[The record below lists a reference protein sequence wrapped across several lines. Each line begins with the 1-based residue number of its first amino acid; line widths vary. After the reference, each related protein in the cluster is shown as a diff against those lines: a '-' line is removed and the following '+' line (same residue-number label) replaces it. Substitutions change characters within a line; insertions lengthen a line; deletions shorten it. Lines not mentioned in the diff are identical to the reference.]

1 MKKAQL
7 ESTNCCKLV
16 LPKNLQQK
24 EIPVSEMNI
33 TQCLF
38 FPEQFEKPVVVKF
51 DEPCSS
57 SDGGALLLK
66 GADQK
71 LDLTGKLSAILIDR
85 RQAGKVRHTFTE
97 LIQQRVYGLASGYAD
112 ANDAARIGN
121 DPVFKMLLD
130 RSPVDGESL
139 SSQSTLSR
147 FENSVG
153 ARALFRMGEKLAET
167 VLERH
172 RRRLKKKAKRVTID
186 LDPTDD
192 PTHGTQQQTFFNAF
206 YDTYCYLPVIG
217 FVSFNDEPDQYLV
230 AAVLR
235 PGNATAKDGAIA
247 ILRRLIR
254 LIRRK
259 FPEAVIDVRLDGGF
273 ACPELFDFLDDERRL
288 EYVCGLPKNSV
299 LVSEAEALMKT
310 ARVLSEKKEETAHVY
325 GECRYEAGTWDAER
339 RVIIKAEVTRNP
351 GREPKDNPRFVVTNK
366 KQKPKRIYERAYCK
380 RGEIENRLKE
390 LHHGMEIDRTSC
402 TKFFANQFRVLL
414 TAAAYVLLQEIRLQA
429 KHTSLARAQVSTLR
443 EKLLKV
449 SARIEESVRRIVIH
463 LPATFAYV
471 SEWTSIAKRIG
482 ATTG

>member
-1 MKKAQL
+1 
-7 ESTNCCKLV
+7 
-16 LPKNLQQK
+16 
-24 EIPVSEMNI
+24 MNI

-38 FPEQFEKPVVVKF
+38 FPEQFEKRVLVKF

-66 GADQK
+66 GSDQK
-71 LDLTGKLSAILIDR
+71 LDLTGKLSAILVDR

-112 ANDAARIGN
+112 ANDAARLGD

-172 RRRLKKKAKRVTID
+172 RRRLKKKVKRVTID

-192 PTHGTQQQTFFNAF
+192 PTHGAQQQTFFNAY

-254 LIRRK
+254 LIRKK

-325 GECRYEAGTWDAER
+325 GECMYEAGTWDAER

-402 TKFFANQFRVLL
+402 PKFFANQFRVLL

-429 KHTSLARAQVSTLR
+429 KHTGLARAQVSTLR

-482 ATTG
+482 ATIG

>member
-1 MKKAQL
+1 M
-7 ESTNCCKLV
+7 
-16 LPKNLQQK
+16 
-24 EIPVSEMNI
+24 SEMNI

-71 LDLTGKLSAILIDR
+71 LDLSGKLSAILIDR

-112 ANDAARIGN
+112 ANDAARLGD

-130 RSPVDGESL
+130 RSPVSGDSL

-254 LIRRK
+254 LIRGK

-299 LVSEAEALMKT
+299 LAGEAEALMKT

-325 GECRYEAGTWDAER
+325 GECMYEAGTWDAER

-402 TKFFANQFRVLL
+402 PKFFANQFRVLL

-429 KHTSLARAQVSTLR
+429 KHTGLARAQVSTLR

-482 ATTG
+482 ATIG

>member
-1 MKKAQL
+1 
-7 ESTNCCKLV
+7 
-16 LPKNLQQK
+16 LQQK

-71 LDLTGKLSAILIDR
+71 LDLSGKLSAILIDR
-85 RQAGKVRHTFTE
+85 REAGKVRHTFTE

-130 RSPVDGESL
+130 RSPVSGDSL

-153 ARALFRMGEKLAET
+153 ARGLYRMGEKLADT
-167 VLERH
+167 VLKRH

-192 PTHGTQQQTFFNAF
+192 PTHGTQQQTFFNAY
-206 YDTYCYLPVIG
+206 YDSYCYLPVIG

-235 PGNATAKDGAIA
+235 PGNAAAKDGAIA

-254 LIRRK
+254 LIRGK

-299 LVSEAEALMKT
+299 LAGEAEALMKT
-310 ARVLSEKKEETAHVY
+310 ARVLSKKKEETAHVY

-402 TKFFANQFRVLL
+402 PKFFANQFRVLL

-429 KHTSLARAQVSTLR
+429 KHTGLARAQVSTLR

-482 ATTG
+482 ATIG

>member
-1 MKKAQL
+1 
-7 ESTNCCKLV
+7 
-16 LPKNLQQK
+16 
-24 EIPVSEMNI
+24 MNI

-71 LDLTGKLSAILIDR
+71 LDLSGKLSAILIDR
-85 RQAGKVRHTFTE
+85 REAGKVRHTFTE

-130 RSPVDGESL
+130 RSPVSGDSL

-192 PTHGTQQQTFFNAF
+192 PTHGTQQQTFFNAY
-206 YDTYCYLPVIG
+206 YDSYCYLPVIG

-402 TKFFANQFRVLL
+402 PKFFANQFRVLL

-429 KHTSLARAQVSTLR
+429 KHTGLARAQVSTLR

-482 ATTG
+482 ATIG